1 MSEVPL
7 GKQID
12 KLAKLRKD
20 KADLDAK
27 LKDVEGQIST
37 LKGEILASL
46 QSSGMQK
53 ASSKTLT
60 VSIKQDV
67 MPEVTD
73 WDAFYTFIK
82 KSNSFHLLQRR
93 VSTLAWRELHEQLAA
108 KKKEVPGT
116 APFVKVDLSITT
128 LKQS

>member
-1 MSEVPL
+1 MSEISL

-12 KLAKLRKD
+12 KLAKLRQD
-20 KADLDAK
+20 KVGLDAK
-27 LKDVEGQIST
+27 VKDVEAQINA
-37 LKGEILASL
+37 LKAEILESL

-60 VSIKQDV
+60 VSVKQDV
-67 MPEVTD
+67 VPEVTD
-73 WDAFYTFIK
+73 WDAFYAFIK
-82 KSNSFHLLQRR
+82 KSNNFHLLQRR
-93 VSTLAWRELHEQLAA
+93 VSSPAWRELHEQLAA

-116 APFVKVDLSITT
+116 TPFVKVDLSITT

>member
-1 MSEVPL
+1 MSEISL

-12 KLAKLRKD
+12 KLAKLRQD
-20 KADLDAK
+20 KVGLDAK
-27 LKDVEGQIST
+27 LKDVEAQINT
-37 LKGEILASL
+37 LKGEILANL
-46 QSSGMQK
+46 QNAGMQK

-67 MPEVTD
+67 VPEVTD
-73 WDAFYTFIK
+73 WDAFYAFIK

-93 VSTLAWRELHEQLAA
+93 VSSPAWRELHEQLAA

-116 APFVKVDLSITT
+116 VPFVKVDLSITT